1 MATRSA
7 GPVIAVVGDDER
19 FEPVRQR
26 GVELAAERGASLI
39 LFNVDAGKSLL
50 ESPKPTNWSADGE
63 KEQFRRDRMTVNDL
77 EALGRAPLAEQV
89 RRSSDAGVETYGWL
103 PDNADAGALR
113 DYADRQNA
121 AVVLV
126 PDAEKDLIEGL
137 AAKVEIV
144 RTEPA

>member
-1 MATRSA
+1 MATQSA
-7 GPVIAVVGDDER
+7 GTVIAVVGDDDR

-26 GVELAAERGASLI
+26 GVELAAEHGAPLV
-39 LFNVDAGKSLL
+39 LFDVDAGKSLL

-63 KEQFRRDRMTVNDL
+63 EEQFRDRLTVNDL
-77 EALGRAPLAEQV
+77 EALGRGPLADQV
-89 RRSSDAGVETYGWL
+89 RASRDAGVESYGWL
-103 PDNADAGALR
+103 PDNADAAALR

-126 PDAEKDLIEGL
+126 PDAEKDLGEGL